1 MSLKV
6 WLPLNGNLENKGCGN
21 ATITGNLT
29 YVDGGKL
36 GKARSA
42 GTITISKDYMTEEGT
57 MCFWINVG
65 PETITAA
72 GGQVYKTSQK
82 YGRKWDL
89 FLFSTKN
96 SFHSWGCVKDESTN
110 TPNGDFTLGDFF
122 PNNTW
127 VHVAVAHDKKNV
139 YVYRNGELYH
149 TKAWSSNGTF
159 TFNGPVTFAETN
171 EGILYNDLRIYDECL
186 TVKQIKEISKGLTL
200 HYTLN
205 RGLGNPNL
213 LRMGGLVNN
222 NATSTSYDEKTDTYT
237 IVSPVTDS
245 TWGAGVKIGTT
256 NKVVIPY
263 GEYYRISMEVYVP
276 TTHTLVVDY
285 NNYSNDSSV
294 ASWNSNDNDLS
305 SARLTGTVSIPG
317 GKWTKVVFG
326 SQNAH
331 ASNTSKVA
339 IYEESTFGIK
349 TSADTEPVTWY
360 IRHPKVELGTTTS
373 QWCPN
378 SADAL
383 YKEMKYDS
391 LIEKDVS
398 GNGYHGIRT
407 GALESS
413 ADSARYTG
421 STLLNGTAT
430 TYIYREKLDWLTAPF
445 TFNCWCNQNERTAQH
460 STGTTTVQFVMSHG
474 RDCGYAGFSLRLSN
488 GTPGFYLGTDTTGT
502 YYSVS
507 SDAQLPL
514 NSWHMLTGTYDGTI
528 AKLYVDG
535 VLKATKESTSAISW
549 AEATG
554 FTIGKM
560 AYSHTSTTTYFPF
573 NGKISDARV
582 YSTALSAEDIKELYN
597 TAAYVDKDGSLR
609 TYELVESGNESLT
622 DSPLYVYGYA
632 TSGTFTRE
640 TIDCPESASG
650 TALKITCTAAGN
662 GFYMSSNWSSAKA
675 KMVHGQQY
683 VWSLYCKSDNRT
695 TMKFAVECASAQDR
709 TNFTIGPEYRK
720 LSNVFTYSSE
730 ISYSA
735 FTSYPT
741 FAVDDNVYIHSFK
754 VEPYNPNLE
763 IMKTGVYKENDLS
776 EGIENQFTMFKQGT
790 ETKEIIE
797 I

>member
-21 ATITGNLT
+21 ATITGSLT
-29 YVDGGKL
+29 YVDGGKF

-42 GTITISKDYMTEEGT
+42 GAITISKDYMTEVGT

-72 GGQVYKTSQK
+72 GGQVYKSSQTK
-82 YGRKWDL
+82 GRKWDL

-122 PNNTW
+122 PNDTW
-127 VHVAVAHDKKNV
+127 VHVAVAHDKNKI
-139 YVYRNGELYH
+139 YVYKNGELYH
-149 TKAWSSNGTF
+149 TKAWSSDGTF
-159 TFNGPVTFAETN
+159 TFDGPVVFSGTN

-186 TVKQIKEISKGLTL
+186 TAKQIKEISKGLTL
-200 HYTLN
+200 HYTLD

-222 NATSTSYDEKTDTYT
+222 SATSTSYDEKTDTYT
-237 IVSPVTDS
+237 IVSPVSDS
-245 TWGAGVKIGTT
+245 TWGVGVKIGTT

-294 ASWNSNDNDLS
+294 ANWNSNDNDLS
-305 SARLTGTVSIPG
+305 SARLAGTVSIPG

-339 IYEESTFGIK
+339 IYETSTFGIK
-349 TSADTEPVTWY
+349 TTTDTEPVTWY
-360 IRHPKVELGTTTS
+360 IRHPKVELGTTAS

-378 SADAL
+378 VNDAL

-398 GNGYHGIRT
+398 GNGYHGTYSKVPVSTFDTPRYSGASYFDNTTYLKGPTLKPEHITISFWTKDSVRFGNWEGGGLGLYYSSGWMIEAYINGGYKQAKETTASTLGAWQMVT
-407 GALESS
+407 GTWDGRYLKIYVNGDLKTTTDVGEYKLGYNATAPWVLNGNPS
-413 ADSARYTG
+413 ADGSAVYD
-421 STLLNGTAT
+421 S
-430 TYIYREKLDWLTAPF
+430 F
-445 TFNCWCNQNERTAQH
+445 
-460 STGTTTVQFVMSHG
+460 
-474 RDCGYAGFSLRLSN
+474 AGHL
-488 GTPGFYLGTDTTGT
+488 
-502 YYSVS
+502 
-507 SDAQLPL
+507 
-514 NSWHMLTGTYDGTI
+514 
-528 AKLYVDG
+528 
-535 VLKATKESTSAISW
+535 
-549 AEATG
+549 
-554 FTIGKM
+554 
-560 AYSHTSTTTYFPF
+560 
-573 NGKISDARV
+573 SDARI

-609 TYELVESGNESLT
+609 TYKLVESGNEDLT
-622 DSPLYVYGYA
+622 EGYEY
-632 TSGTFTRE
+632 TGTGQTTGTYTRE
-640 TIDCPESASG
+640 DVDCPEAKTG
-650 TALKITCTAAGN
+650 KARKITCTAAGD
-662 GFYMSSNWSSAKA
+662 GFYESGGQAWQKAKA
-675 KMVHGQQY
+675 KMINGQKY

-709 TNFTIGPEYRK
+709 TNFTIGPEYKK

-730 ISYSA
+730 TSYSA

>member
-36 GKARSA
+36 GKTRSA
-42 GTITISKDYMTEEGT
+42 GTITISKDYMTEVGT

-72 GGQVYKTSQK
+72 GGQVYKSAQTK
-82 YGRKWDL
+82 GRKWDL

-159 TFNGPVTFAETN
+159 TFNGPVTFAETT

-186 TVKQIKEISKGLTL
+186 TAKQIKEISKGLTL
-200 HYTLN
+200 HYTLD

-222 NATSTSYDEKTDTYT
+222 SATSTSYDEKTDTYT
-237 IVSPVTDS
+237 IVSPVS
-245 TWGAGVKIGTT
+245 EFTWGTGVKIGTT

-276 TTHTLVVDY
+276 TTHTLAVDY

-294 ASWNSNDNDLS
+294 ANWNSNDNDLT
-305 SARLTGTVSIPG
+305 SARLAGTASIPG

-339 IYEESTFGIK
+339 IYETSTFGIR

-398 GNGYHGIRT
+398 GNGYHGTRYGNIISHSDNEAKYSSNSSFTTNQSYIKVPTINYSGLTEYTFSWWGYKTDINQAMAWGFSDGNKLNLFPANSKLCWNTFDSDQNPFLTDAGANISYSEYNNKWTHYAVT
-407 GALESS
+407 GDGTNVKL
-413 ADSARYTG
+413 YING
-421 STLLNGTAT
+421 IYKGTAK
-430 TYIYREKLDWLTAPF
+430 TYRGI
-445 TFNCWCNQNERTAQH
+445 
-460 STGTTTVQFVMSHG
+460 TGTQLH
-474 RDCGYAGFSLRLSN
+474 LSGN
-488 GTPGFYLGTDTTGT
+488 DTGT
-502 YYSVS
+502 SYKWIGWL
-507 SDAQLPL
+507 SDFRL
-514 NSWHMLTGTYDGTI
+514 
-528 AKLYVDG
+528 
-535 VLKATKESTSAISW
+535 
-549 AEATG
+549 
-554 FTIGKM
+554 
-560 AYSHTSTTTYFPF
+560 
-573 NGKISDARV
+573 

-609 TYELVESGNESLT
+609 TYELIESGNESLT
-622 DSPLYVYGYA
+622 DSPLYVYDYA

-640 TIDCPESASG
+640 TIDCPKSASG

-662 GFYMSSNWSSAKA
+662 GFYMSSNWNSAKA
-675 KMVHGQQY
+675 KMVHGQKY

-695 TMKFAVECASAQDR
+695 TMKFSVECASAQDR

-730 ISYSA
+730 TSYSA

-741 FAVDDNVYIHSFK
+741 FAVNDNVYIHSFK

-763 IMKTGVYKENDLS
+763 IMKTGVYKENDLN

>member
-42 GTITISKDYMTEEGT
+42 GTITISKDYMTEVGT

-72 GGQVYKTSQK
+72 GGQVYKSAQTK
-82 YGRKWDL
+82 GRKWDL

-110 TPNGDFTLGDFF
+110 TPNGDFTLGNFF
-122 PNNTW
+122 PNDTW
-127 VHVAVAHDKKNV
+127 VHVAVAHDEKNI

-149 TKAWSSNGTF
+149 TKAWSSDGTF

-186 TVKQIKEISKGLTL
+186 TAKQIKEISKGLTL
-200 HYTLN
+200 HYTLD

-222 NATSTSYDEKTDTYT
+222 SATSTSYDEKTDTYT
-237 IVSPVTDS
+237 IVSPVSDS
-245 TWGAGVKIGTT
+245 TWGVGVKIGTT

-276 TTHTLVVDY
+276 TTHTLAVDY

-294 ASWNSNDNDLS
+294 ASWNGNDNDLS
-305 SARLTGTVSIPG
+305 SARLEGTASIPG

-331 ASNTSKVA
+331 ASNTSKA
-339 IYEESTFGIK
+339 AMYETSTFGIR

-360 IRHPKVELGTTTS
+360 IRHPKVELGTIAS

-378 SADAL
+378 VNDAL

-398 GNGYHGIRT
+398 GNGYHGTRYANTQNDEDSPRYSGCIYKSTRTEPFASIPTNKIWSVGASLNELTLCAWHKTSTTLDSSFKNIITIGQNSFIRFGPNT
-407 GALESS
+407 TNSVWAIMNVNQTSKQATWFTKSTLTTDVWYHYAITFKNGIAEVFVNGESLGTQDFSTAGTTLYVGGTSGFIGAYS
-413 ADSARYTG
+413 ADSE
-421 STLLNGTAT
+421 LLNG
-430 TYIYREKLDWLTAPF
+430 
-445 TFNCWCNQNERTAQH
+445 
-460 STGTTTVQFVMSHG
+460 SM
-474 RDCGYAGFSLRLSN
+474 
-488 GTPGFYLGTDTTGT
+488 
-502 YYSVS
+502 
-507 SDAQLPL
+507 
-514 NSWHMLTGTYDGTI
+514 
-528 AKLYVDG
+528 
-535 VLKATKESTSAISW
+535 
-549 AEATG
+549 
-554 FTIGKM
+554 
-560 AYSHTSTTTYFPF
+560 
-573 NGKISDARV
+573 SDARI

-622 DSPLYVYGYA
+622 DSPLYVYAYA
-632 TSGTFTRE
+632 TSGTFTTE

-662 GFYMSSNWSSAKA
+662 GFYMASNWSSAKA

-695 TMKFAVECASAQDR
+695 TMKFSVECASAQDR
-709 TNFTIGPEYRK
+709 TNFAIGPEYKK
-720 LSNVFTYSSE
+720 LSSVFTYSNE
-730 ISYSA
+730 TSYSA

-741 FAVDDNVYIHSFK
+741 FAVNDNVYIHSFK
-754 VEPYNPNLE
+754 VEPYNPKLE

>member
-21 ATITGNLT
+21 ATIASTGAIT
-29 YVDGGKL
+29 YMDEGKM
-36 GKARSA
+36 GKAVASTYRIKIDS
-42 GTITISKDYMTEEGT
+42 TSVQKIFNNNHMSI
-57 MCFWINVG
+57 CFWYNNNASKGSSASHAICGFSGNGEGDSGAVR
-65 PETITAA
+65 
-72 GGQVYKTSQK
+72 S
-82 YGRKWDL
+82 WDL
-89 FLFSTKN
+89 FQYSTKN
-96 SFHSWGCVKDESTN
+96 DLHWSMG
-110 TPNGDFTLGDFF
+110 TLGSGVLSGVF
-122 PNNTW
+122 PDDTW
-127 VHVAVAHDKKNV
+127 VHLAVT
-139 YVYRNGELYH
+139 YE
-149 TKAWSSNGTF
+149 NGTTKIYINGTLKQTQTGRSSAF
-159 TFNGPVTFAETN
+159 DFNTSYYISFGFN
-171 EGILYNDLRIYDECL
+171 QGLNDFRIYDECL
-186 TVKQIKEISKGLTL
+186 TAKQIYEISKGLTL
-200 HYTLN
+200 HYTMD

-237 IVSPVTDS
+237 IVSPVSDS
-245 TWGAGVKIGTT
+245 TWGVGVKIGTT

-276 TTHTLVVDY
+276 TTHTLAVDY

-294 ASWNSNDNDLS
+294 ASWNGNDNDLS
-305 SARLTGTVSIPG
+305 SARLAGTASIPG

-331 ASNTSKVA
+331 ASNTSKAV
-339 IYEESTFGIK
+339 IYETSTFGIR

-360 IRHPKVELGTTTS
+360 IRHPKVELGTTVS

-398 GNGYHGIRT
+398 GNGYHGTRYGNIISHSDNE
-407 GALESS
+407 AKYSS
-413 ADSARYTG
+413 NSSFTTNQSYIKVPTINYSGLTEYTFSWWG
-421 STLLNGTAT
+421 YKTD
-430 TYIYREKLDWLTAPF
+430 I
-445 TFNCWCNQNERTAQH
+445 NQTMAW
-460 STGTTTVQFVMSHG
+460 
-474 RDCGYAGFSLRLSN
+474 GFSDGNKLNLFPANSKLCWN
-488 GTPGFYLGTDTTGT
+488 TFDSDQNPFLTDAGANISYSEYNSKWTHYAVTG
-502 YYSVS
+502 
-507 SDAQLPL
+507 
-514 NSWHMLTGTYDGTI
+514 DGTN
-528 AKLYVDG
+528 AKLYINGIYKGTAKTYRGITGTQLHLSGNDTG
-535 VLKATKESTSAISW
+535 TSYKW
-549 AEATG
+549 
-554 FTIGKM
+554 IGWL
-560 AYSHTSTTTYFPF
+560 
-573 NGKISDARV
+573 SDFRL

-609 TYELVESGNESLT
+609 TYTLVESGEESMT
-622 DSPLYVYGYA
+622 ESPLYVYAYA

-695 TMKFAVECASAQDR
+695 TMKFSVECASAQDR
-709 TNFTIGPEYRK
+709 TNFTIGPEYKK
-720 LSNVFTYSSE
+720 LSSVFTYSNE
-730 ISYSA
+730 TSYSA

-741 FAVDDNVYIHSFK
+741 FAVDENVYIHSFK

>member
-21 ATITGNLT
+21 ATITGSLT

-65 PETITAA
+65 PETITTA
-72 GGQVYKTSQK
+72 GGQIYKSSQTK
-82 YGRKWDL
+82 GRKWDL

-127 VHVAVAHDKKNV
+127 VHVAVAHDRKNV

-149 TKAWSSNGTF
+149 TKAWSSDGTF

-186 TVKQIKEISKGLTL
+186 TAKQIKEISKGLTL
-200 HYTLN
+200 HYTLD

-213 LRMGGLVNN
+213 LRMGGLTNN
-222 NATSTSYDEKTDTYT
+222 SATSTSYDEKTDTYT
-237 IVSPVTDS
+237 IVSPVSDS
-245 TWGAGVKIGTT
+245 IWGVGVKIGTT

-276 TTHTLVVDY
+276 SEHTLVVDY

-294 ASWNSNDNDLS
+294 ANWNSNDNDLS
-305 SARLTGTVSIPG
+305 SARLAETVSIPG
-317 GKWTKVVFG
+317 GKWTKVIFG

-339 IYEESTFGIK
+339 IYETSTFGIE
-349 TSADTEPVTWY
+349 TTTDTKPVTWY
-360 IRHPKVELGTTTS
+360 IRHPKVELGTTAS

-378 SADAL
+378 VNDAL

-398 GNGYHGIRT
+398 GNGYHGTRYGNIISHSDNE
-407 GALESS
+407 AKYSS
-413 ADSARYTG
+413 SSSFTTNQSYIKVPTINYSGLTEYTFSWWG
-421 STLLNGTAT
+421 YKTD
-430 TYIYREKLDWLTAPF
+430 I
-445 TFNCWCNQNERTAQH
+445 NQTMAW
-460 STGTTTVQFVMSHG
+460 
-474 RDCGYAGFSLRLSN
+474 GFSDGNKLNVFPANSKLCWNTFDSDQN
-488 GTPGFYLGTDTTGT
+488 PFLTDAGANISYSEYNSKWTHYAVTG
-502 YYSVS
+502 
-507 SDAQLPL
+507 
-514 NSWHMLTGTYDGTI
+514 DGTN
-528 AKLYVDG
+528 AKLYINGIYKGTAKTYKGITGTQLHLSGNDTG
-535 VLKATKESTSAISW
+535 TSYKW
-549 AEATG
+549 
-554 FTIGKM
+554 IGWL
-560 AYSHTSTTTYFPF
+560 
-573 NGKISDARV
+573 SDFRL

-609 TYELVESGNESLT
+609 TYTLVESGNESLT
-622 DSPLYVYGYA
+622 DSPLYVYDYA

-675 KMVHGQQY
+675 KMVHGQKY

-695 TMKFAVECASAQDR
+695 TMRFSVECASAQDR
-709 TNFTIGPEYRK
+709 TNFTIGPEYKK
-720 LSNVFTYSSE
+720 LSSVFTYSNE
-730 ISYSA
+730 TSYSA

-741 FAVDDNVYIHSFK
+741 FAANDNVYIHSFK

>member
-42 GTITISKDYMTEEGT
+42 GTITISKDYMTEVGT

-72 GGQVYKTSQK
+72 GGQVYKSAQTK
-82 YGRKWDL
+82 GRKWDL

-149 TKAWSSNGTF
+149 TKAWSSDGTF
-159 TFNGPVTFAETN
+159 TFDGPVTFADTN

-186 TVKQIKEISKGLTL
+186 TAKQIKEISKGLTL
-200 HYTLN
+200 HYTLD

-213 LRMGGLVNN
+213 LRMGGLVKNS
-222 NATSTSYDEKTDTYT
+222 ATSTSYDEKTDTYT

-294 ASWNSNDNDLS
+294 ANWNSNDNDLS
-305 SARLTGTVSIPG
+305 SARLAGTPSIPG

-339 IYEESTFGIK
+339 IYEESTFGIR

-360 IRHPKVELGTTTS
+360 IRHPKVELGTITS

-378 SADAL
+378 VNDAL

-398 GNGYHGIRT
+398 GNGYHGTRYGNIISHSDNE
-407 GALESS
+407 AKYSS
-413 ADSARYTG
+413 SSSFTTNQSYIKVPTINYSGLTEYTFSWWG
-421 STLLNGTAT
+421 YKTD
-430 TYIYREKLDWLTAPF
+430 I
-445 TFNCWCNQNERTAQH
+445 NQTMAW
-460 STGTTTVQFVMSHG
+460 
-474 RDCGYAGFSLRLSN
+474 GFSDGNKLNVFPANSKLCWNTFDSDQN
-488 GTPGFYLGTDTTGT
+488 PFLTDAGANISYSEYNSKWTHYAVTG
-502 YYSVS
+502 
-507 SDAQLPL
+507 
-514 NSWHMLTGTYDGTI
+514 DGTN
-528 AKLYVDG
+528 AKLYINGMYKGTAKTYKGITGTQLHLSGNDTG
-535 VLKATKESTSAISW
+535 TSYKW
-549 AEATG
+549 
-554 FTIGKM
+554 IGWL
-560 AYSHTSTTTYFPF
+560 
-573 NGKISDARV
+573 SDFRL

-622 DSPLYVYGYA
+622 DSPLYVYAYA
-632 TSGTFTRE
+632 TSGTFTTE

-662 GFYMSSNWSSAKA
+662 GFYMASNWSSAKA

-695 TMKFAVECASAQDR
+695 TMKFSVECSSAQDR
-709 TNFTIGPEYRK
+709 INFAIGPEYKK
-720 LSNVFTYSSE
+720 LSSVFTYSNE
-730 ISYSA
+730 TSYSA

-741 FAVDDNVYIHSFK
+741 FAVNDNVYIHSFK

-763 IMKTGVYKENDLS
+763 IMKTGVYKENDLN

>member
-42 GTITISKDYMTEEGT
+42 GAITISKDYMTEVGT

-72 GGQVYKTSQK
+72 GGQIYKTQQQSK
-82 YGRKWDL
+82 GRKWDL
-89 FLFSTKN
+89 FLYSTKN
-96 SFHSWGCVKDESTN
+96 SFHSWGCVKDDSTN
-110 TPNGDFTLGDFF
+110 TPNGDFTLSNFF
-122 PNNTW
+122 PNDTW
-127 VHVAVAHDKKNV
+127 VHVAVAHDEKNV

-186 TVKQIKEISKGLTL
+186 TAKQIYEISKGLTL
-200 HYTLN
+200 HYTLD

-222 NATSTSYDEKTDTYT
+222 NATSTSYNEKTDTYT
-237 IVSPVTDS
+237 IVSPVSDS
-245 TWGAGVKIGTT
+245 TWGVGVKIGTT

-276 TTHTLVVDY
+276 TTHTLAVDY

-294 ASWNSNDNDLS
+294 ASWNGNDNDLS
-305 SARLTGTVSIPG
+305 SARLAGTASIPG

-331 ASNTSKVA
+331 ASNTSKAA
-339 IYEESTFGIK
+339 IYETSTFGIR

-360 IRHPKVELGTTTS
+360 IRHPKIELGTTAS

-398 GNGYHGIRT
+398 GNGYHGTRYGNIISHSDNE
-407 GALESS
+407 AKYSS
-413 ADSARYTG
+413 NSSFTTNQSYIKVPTINYSGFTEYTFSWWG
-421 STLLNGTAT
+421 YKTD
-430 TYIYREKLDWLTAPF
+430 I
-445 TFNCWCNQNERTAQH
+445 NQTMAW
-460 STGTTTVQFVMSHG
+460 
-474 RDCGYAGFSLRLSN
+474 GFSDGNKLNLFPANSKLCWN
-488 GTPGFYLGTDTTGT
+488 TFDSDQNPFLTDAGANISYSEYNSKWTHYAVTG
-502 YYSVS
+502 
-507 SDAQLPL
+507 
-514 NSWHMLTGTYDGTI
+514 DGTN
-528 AKLYVDG
+528 AKLYINGIYKGTAKTYRGITGTQLHLSGNDTG
-535 VLKATKESTSAISW
+535 TSYKW
-549 AEATG
+549 
-554 FTIGKM
+554 IGWL
-560 AYSHTSTTTYFPF
+560 
-573 NGKISDARV
+573 SDFRL
-582 YSTALSAEDIKELYN
+582 YSTALSADDIKELYN
-597 TAAYVDKDGSLR
+597 TSAYIDKDGSLR
-609 TYELVESGNESLT
+609 TYTLVESGNESLT
-622 DSPLYVYGYA
+622 DSPLYVYAYA

-695 TMKFAVECASAQDR
+695 TMKFSVECASAQDR
-709 TNFTIGPEYRK
+709 TNFTIGPEYKK
-720 LSNVFTYSSE
+720 LSSVFTYSNE
-730 ISYSA
+730 TSYSA

-763 IMKTGVYKENDLS
+763 IMKTGVYKENDLN